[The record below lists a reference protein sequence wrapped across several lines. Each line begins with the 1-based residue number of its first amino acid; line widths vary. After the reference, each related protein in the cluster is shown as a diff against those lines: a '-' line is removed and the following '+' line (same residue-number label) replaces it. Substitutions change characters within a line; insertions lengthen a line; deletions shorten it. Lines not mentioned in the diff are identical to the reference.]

1 MTTTPSLK
9 HWWITLAM
17 CGVGAFML
25 AIFLGPRRGL
35 PVLPRA
41 PGEEN
46 LLRIAYTQNLQP
58 DPHQRAQPLPLQNQF
73 ILSLWEPL
81 IECDPATG
89 QPRPAAAES
98 WQWSDDRLT
107 LTVKLRPEGRWSNGE
122 PVTAR
127 DFVRAWRRLLHQPL
141 ETASV
146 LFPLRNA
153 EALHRGRMQ
162 GDEHLGVEAVDDRTL
177 RLTLAGIRSTLLAEL
192 ADPLFA
198 PVHESME
205 AVLQAKAYWTHPEK
219 LVTNGAFQLEQARAD
234 GYELRACPHYRDRT
248 GLKLAGVRFIRVG
261 NMNMG
266 QLLAAA
272 GQVDVLSPIPGQEAA
287 RLPTNRCFSEESE
300 LALSVS
306 TLDLNVTR
314 GPLRDPRV
322 RRALSLA
329 LDRAGSIQN
338 EDRENFVPAFA
349 WVPDMPGRPGLSLL
363 HEDAGEARRL
373 LAEAGYP
380 DGRGFPVLVM
390 PVAPAWKGYTYLQE
404 WTDRWYRE
412 LGIRTYLAYEKESA
426 RKERMTSG
434 DYDVYHNGLLATV
447 PDAGDMLATFALPGV
462 YNATRWEN
470 PEVNQLLA
478 KADRKSGMERLALLE
493 QAERIVM
500 AEVPTIPMMFDQRR
514 TLLAIEVGG
523 WYADPLGRQS
533 LKHLCIRAMP
543 VEGTTERRSL

>member
-1 MTTTPSLK
+1 MTTTVSRN

-17 CGVGAFML
+17 CGVGVLML
-25 AIFLGPRRGL
+25 AVFLAPRRGL

-46 LLRIAYTQNLQP
+46 ILRIAYTQSLQP
-58 DPHQRAQPLPLQNQF
+58 DPHQRTQPIPQQNQF
-73 ILSLWEPL
+73 VLSLWEPL
-81 IECDPATG
+81 IECDPLTG
-89 QPRPAAAES
+89 QPQPAAAES

-107 LTVKLRPEGRWSNGE
+107 LTLKLRPEGRWSNGE

-162 GDEHLGVEAVDDRTL
+162 GDEQLGVEAVDDRTL

-192 ADPLFA
+192 ADPLFS
-198 PVHESME
+198 PVHASME
-205 AVLQAKAYWTHPEK
+205 TVLKTMAYWAHPEK
-219 LVTNGAFQLEQARAD
+219 LVTNGAFQMVKARAD
-234 GYELRACPHYRDRT
+234 GYELRACPYYRDRK
-248 GLKLAGVRFIRVG
+248 GLRLAGVRFIRVT
-261 NMNMG
+261 NMNMA

-272 GQVDVLSPIPGQEAA
+272 GLVDVLSPIPGEGAA
-287 RLPTNRCFSEESE
+287 RLPTNRCFTEESE
-300 LALSVS
+300 LALVVS

-314 GPLRDPRV
+314 GPLRDLRV

-329 LDRAGSIQN
+329 LDRAGSLKGS
-338 EDRENFVPAFA
+338 DRENYVPAFA
-349 WVPDMPGRPGLSLL
+349 WVPDMPGRPGLTLL
-363 HEDAGEARRL
+363 REDAAEARRL

-380 DGRGFPVLVM
+380 GGRGFPVLLM
-390 PVAPAWKGYTYLQE
+390 PVAPSWKGYADLQE
-404 WTDRWYRE
+404 ATDRWYRE
-412 LGIRTYLAYEKESA
+412 LGIRTYMAYEKESA

-434 DYDVYHNGLLATV
+434 DYDVYYNGLLATV

-470 PEVNQLLA
+470 AEVNRLLA
-478 KADRKSGMERLALLE
+478 KADRTSGTERLALLE
-493 QAERIVM
+493 QVERIVM
-500 AEVPTIPMMFDQRR
+500 NEVPTIPTMFDQRR

-533 LKHLCIRAMP
+533 PKHLFIRDMP
-543 VEGTTERRSL
+543 AEERPERKAI

>member
-1 MTTTPSLK
+1 
-9 HWWITLAM
+9 M

-380 DGRGFPVLVM
+380 GGRGFPVLVM